1 MNKIIVLI
9 SFLFLTACSFNKG
22 SSFWTEQKTIIEENK
37 NISKVFKEKEV
48 TEREFNPDLLITL
61 PDTVQK
67 NINKV
72 NLQNNFGRINDLKS
86 IEDRSN
92 FKFSKIQEF
101 EHFEPDLGID
111 KKGFSFFD
119 SKGNI
124 IKFDIHN
131 EIIWKQNLYSKSE
144 IKQKPKITLFS
155 NENYLVAFDNISNF
169 YALNSISGEV
179 LWKKKN
185 INPFNSEV
193 KVFKDKIFF
202 VDLNNIIRCISLEDG
217 SEQWTFSGGNT
228 LLKSHKRNSIVVK
241 DDKVYFN
248 NSLGDI
254 TALNINDGSL
264 VWQKPTQS
272 SRIIEN
278 AFSLVSSD
286 LVINDNN
293 LYFSNNRNEFFTL
306 SLANGLIKWKQDINA
321 SIRPLVVDKF
331 IFTVSDEGYLFV
343 IEKNSGN
350 IIRITNVFD
359 VFGKGK
365 LNYFKKNK
373 DKILPVG
380 MMMGYSDIFLTT
392 DNGRLLLI
400 DIKSGKTKS
409 IIKLDNK
416 KISKPFVFDNS
427 LLVIKE
433 NSVVKLN

>member
-9 SFLFLTACSFNKG
+9 SFLLLTACSFNKG
-22 SSFWTEQKTIIEENK
+22 SSFWTKQKTIIEENK

-48 TEREFNPDLLITL
+48 TEREFNSDLLITL
-61 PDTVQK
+61 PDTIQQ

-72 NLQNNFGRINDLKS
+72 NLQNNFGRIIDLKS

-124 IKFDIHN
+124 IKFDINN
-131 EIIWKQNLYSKSE
+131 EVIWKQNLYSKSE

-193 KVFKDKIFF
+193 KVFKDNIFV
-202 VDLNNIIRCISLEDG
+202 VDLNNIIKCISLEDG
-217 SEQWTFSGGNT
+217 SEQWTFSAGNT
-228 LLKSHKRNSIVVK
+228 LLKSNKRSSIVVK

-278 AFSLVSSD
+278 AFSLISSD
-286 LVINDNN
+286 LVIDENN

-365 LNYFKKNK
+365 LNYFKKNN

-380 MMMGYSDIFLTT
+380 MMMGYNHIFLTT

-409 IIKLDNK
+409 TIKLDNK